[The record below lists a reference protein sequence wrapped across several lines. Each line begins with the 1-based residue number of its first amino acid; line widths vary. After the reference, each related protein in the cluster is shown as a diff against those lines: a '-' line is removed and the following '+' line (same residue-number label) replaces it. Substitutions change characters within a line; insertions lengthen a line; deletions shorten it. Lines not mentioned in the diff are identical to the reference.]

1 MKYQRGLYPLTV
13 QMGRFQPKEGKS
25 SAEEKLNRRN
35 FQEKLK
41 ISKKKFA
48 SFLDSQ
54 VENNKTVGEVSK
66 QRIIKPLVSVH
77 NILASK

>member
-1 MKYQRGLYPLTV
+1 MNHIFDGRASEDCILLHV
-13 QMGRFQPKEGKS
+13 MGEFQPKEGKS
-25 SAEEKLNRRN
+25 SALEKINRRN

-54 VENNKTVGEVSK
+54 VENKTVGEPV
-66 QRIIKPLVSVH
+66 R
-77 NILASK
+77 